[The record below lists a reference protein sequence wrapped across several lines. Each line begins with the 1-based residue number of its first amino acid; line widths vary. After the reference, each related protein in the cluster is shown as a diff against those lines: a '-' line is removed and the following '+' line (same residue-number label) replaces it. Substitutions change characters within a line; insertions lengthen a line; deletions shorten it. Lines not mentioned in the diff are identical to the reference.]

1 MATRSISRDQPA
13 LESEGMGSR
22 IGLFTLL
29 APTYTVLTVA
39 IFLPLLVML
48 VFSVLSDTPLGGRH
62 AVVTL
67 DQYASYWGSPT
78 YRYLTQRS
86 LLMGAHVTLGCI
98 LLGFPLAYV
107 LARNVPG
114 RWREALFMLVIL
126 PFWSNSVVRI
136 YSWVV
141 VLQDQ
146 GPLQRFVDLVLP
158 GKHGGILFT
167 YPAIIVG
174 MVHSYLPY
182 IVLTLYVSL
191 QAIDNQLFE
200 AAASLGAGAWYTFW
214 RITLPLSVPGLI
226 AGSILTFIPVTGSFF
241 EPRLLG
247 GKAGTVIG
255 TIIEDQF
262 VTVFNWPFGAAIA
275 FSLLLVLLV
284 LMGMLAYLRPR
295 LARL

>member
-1 MATRSISRDQPA
+1 
-13 LESEGMGSR
+13 
-22 IGLFTLL
+22 
-29 APTYTVLTVA
+29 
-39 IFLPLLVML
+39 
-48 VFSVLSDTPLGGRH
+48 
-62 AVVTL
+62 
-67 DQYASYWGSPT
+67 
-78 YRYLTQRS
+78 
-86 LLMGAHVTLGCI
+86 VTLGCI

-200 AAASLGAGAWYTFW
+200 AAASLGAGAWHTFW

-262 VTVFNWPFGAAIA
+262 VTIFNWPFGAAIA
-275 FSLLLVLLV
+275 FSLLLVLFV
-284 LMGMLAYLRPR
+284 LMGMLAYLRRR